1 MFSAWWLKVDA
12 FFLFLMTLL
21 SLFLLF
27 FFLLSTGKRYPFT
40 SLVPNTQNYVTG
52 TMKFQHVLLTYSDLW
67 ALPPPHT
74 PPPQQPAHTFSFTF
88 FFFSNFIAK
97 SVWNLPYERQNSP
110 FSILFWPFPAVA
122 KTRRMNAFCASWE
135 LMAVKPREQIKEL
148 DRCRGLTF
156 VFIVIMVVTLEG
168 DVLSFRK
175 WNSVIWNR
183 GGWASNALV

>member
-1 MFSAWWLKVDA
+1 MMIKSRRFFSLSYDSSITLSS
-12 FFLFLMTLL
+12 FFLSYFHREKIPLHVFSPKYTKLRDWHHEVSARALNVQWFM
-21 SLFLLF
+21 SL
-27 FFLLSTGKRYPFT
+27 
-40 SLVPNTQNYVTG
+40 
-52 TMKFQHVLLTYSDLW
+52 
-67 ALPPPHT
+67 APPHT

-135 LMAVKPREQIKEL
+135 FTAVKPREQIKEL